1 MENNLSQ
8 EMASDMM
15 AREAFDAVKKDKM
28 SVAEK
33 YARKY
38 GTTDGEASEEEL
50 NELIKRF
57 PDFQGS

>member
-1 MENNLSQ
+1 MENNLTQ
-8 EMASDMM
+8 EMAAEMM

-38 GTTDGEASEEEL
+38 GTTDGEASDSEIEEL
-50 NELIKRF
+50 VKKF
-57 PDFQGS
+57 PGL